1 MVSGV
6 TSQVGVAVQ
15 RPQRLLVS
23 IGVCLIG
30 LGLGV
35 AGVLLVG
42 VGVDAEREIFIVIF
56 YQIQIP
62 MNLYS

>member
-6 TSQVGVAVQ
+6 TSQVGVTVQ

-23 IGVCLIG
+23 IGVCLMG

-62 MNLYS
+62 MNLY